1 MSALSWPVPSALDA
15 RTQSFPTLTRA
26 QIDRLRP
33 IGKVRKVEPGEI
45 LFRPDDTQIPF
56 FVVLSGRMEI
66 VQRDLSGERPVAV
79 HDPGEFTGEITMI
92 SGQRSLV
99 LGRVT
104 EAGEFLEISAEQLRT
119 IVAKDAELS
128 EIFMRAFILRRLAL
142 ISSGQGNV
150 MEKRSRH
157 WLQTLRIMGSLA
169 RNKPPF
175 TYVDFDSDKT

>member
-66 VQRDLSGERPVAV
+66 VQRDLSGERPVAAHV
-79 HDPGEFTGEITMI
+79 PGEFTGEITMI

-104 EAGEFLEISAEQLRT
+104 EAGEFLEISGEEQLRT

-128 EIFMRAFILRRLAL
+128 EISSRR
-142 ISSGQGNV
+142 SSCGG
-150 MEKRSRH
+150 
-157 WLQTLRIMGSLA
+157 WLSLA
-169 RNKPPF
+169 AGRV
-175 TYVDFDSDKT
+175 TLS